1 MSADDILK
9 DLKSGV
15 ISPLYLLHG
24 EESYYIDNLVD
35 YIEDHLLSEMEK
47 AFNQVVIYGKDA
59 NITAIID
66 EARQYPMMSA
76 KRLILLKE
84 AQQMKGI
91 SDLLP
96 YAEKPVSTTVLVI
109 CYKYG
114 KLDKRTKFYKALE
127 SKGVIFESKKIY
139 DNQVASWVRDFLK
152 AGGYTAAN
160 GVHELVAEY
169 LGSDLS
175 KVSNEL
181 TKLMLNVPKS
191 RQITM
196 DDVRDVIGI
205 SKEFDVFELQ
215 KMLGERNFAKATQ
228 IINYLSDNQGP
239 NPAVVIITNLFGYFN
254 KVMITN
260 QHGAK
265 SDQELSKLTGINP
278 FFLKEYR
285 QAAKN
290 YSKNQ
295 LVSIFQA
302 LKNAD
307 KASKGIGNRRN
318 DVSSIYKDFLIS
330 CMTA

>member
-59 NITAIID
+59 NVTAIID

-265 SDQELSKLTGINP
+265 SDQELSKLT
-278 FFLKEYR
+278 
-285 QAAKN
+285 
-290 YSKNQ
+290 
-295 LVSIFQA
+295 
-302 LKNAD
+302 
-307 KASKGIGNRRN
+307 
-318 DVSSIYKDFLIS
+318 
-330 CMTA
+330 

>member
-59 NITAIID
+59 NVTAIID

-127 SKGVIFESKKIY
+127 SKGVIFESKK
-139 DNQVASWVRDFLK
+139 
-152 AGGYTAAN
+152 YT
-160 GVHELVAEY
+160 
-169 LGSDLS
+169 
-175 KVSNEL
+175 
-181 TKLMLNVPKS
+181 
-191 RQITM
+191 
-196 DDVRDVIGI
+196 
-205 SKEFDVFELQ
+205 
-215 KMLGERNFAKATQ
+215 
-228 IINYLSDNQGP
+228 II
-239 NPAVVIITNLFGYFN
+239 
-254 KVMITN
+254 
-260 QHGAK
+260 
-265 SDQELSKLTGINP
+265 
-278 FFLKEYR
+278 R
-285 QAAKN
+285 
-290 YSKNQ
+290 
-295 LVSIFQA
+295 
-302 LKNAD
+302 
-307 KASKGIGNRRN
+307 
-318 DVSSIYKDFLIS
+318 
-330 CMTA
+330 